1 MRRFMRLTFAIIL
14 FVLPMPLRPVEQPVE
29 QDTSPEVEAIL
40 QQMTPQERVGQLFL
54 VTFQGTDH
62 GPDSDIARLIQEY
75 GVGGVVLREDNNN
88 FTGDDDALIR
98 EVYTLTS
105 DLQRLAAEQ
114 PVSGATEEAL
124 GTQATQTATQQGP
137 FVPLFVGIEH
147 EGSGWP
153 YLHLL
158 SGMTPLP
165 SNMAVGAT
173 WDPAH
178 AETMG
183 QITGQELSALGINL
197 LLGPPVDVLDTPRPF
212 ATGDLGTRVFGGEPF
227 WVSQMAAAYVQGAHI
242 GSQGRLAVVP
252 RHFPGYGGADRLA
265 SVEIPAVRRSRDQLA
280 QFDLQPFFAVTG
292 DAEDPAEVADGL
304 LVGHIRYQGF
314 YADNLRAY
322 TKPITFDQVAL
333 QSLLNLES
341 IASWRSE
348 GGLVISDS
356 LGLRGVRRYY
366 DPQEALFPSR
376 RIALDAFGAGND
388 ILYLGN
394 FGPAED
400 QTDAIIDVLDFF
412 AQRYESEAPF
422 RDQVDATVRRIIAKK
437 LALYGTFEIDTV
449 VPPETGLDAIGDGQE
464 MTFETAR
471 AALTLLEPAQPDLLD
486 APQRDDQMVIFTD
499 TRTAQQCAACDEQPL
514 IPVDA
519 LQSAIMRS
527 YGPAATGVVSLAD
540 VSSFSF
546 AELDEYIRV
555 GPQLPPTP
563 EEEETPAPDLLGVA
577 LDNADWLVFVMLDS
591 DADIP
596 GSNVVRSFLADPP
609 VSPETR
615 IVVMAMG
622 APYYLDS
629 TEVSKLTVYYALYGY
644 TEPFIDVAARALFQ
658 ELAPTG
664 AAPVDVPAV
673 DYLILEVTS
682 PDPVQIIELSYS
694 VDNGEAGAGT
704 RPTVE
709 PIPEQGDTILL
720 TTDVIVDHNGN
731 PVPDGT
737 PVEFLQNY
745 VNEGVRT
752 TQTVTQDGIAQANIV
767 VEGPGELRITAVSGQ
782 ARNSETVQ
790 LVVSDTGTRIEVLPP
805 DVTPTSVAPTPTPQ
819 TPEPSPTVP
828 VEPTAMPTP
837 VATEVPDVP
846 SVDFGDLF
854 LALIGL
860 IGIGAAAFVLG
871 LTTHDLNYGLL
882 LALPSLA
889 FGLLGY
895 NYYALLLPGMMTW
908 RNLVGE
914 GWAAGLV
921 AWLGGLIGLGLVH
934 AAIYAWNRW
943 VVIALRNRQR
953 G

>member
-1 MRRFMRLTFAIIL
+1 MRRFLRLTFAIIL
-14 FVLPMPLRPVEQPVE
+14 FALPAPLRPVEQPAE
-29 QDTSPEVEAIL
+29 QGTSPEVEAIL

-88 FTGDDDALIR
+88 LTGEGDALIR
-98 EVYTLTS
+98 EVYILTS

-114 PVSGATEEAL
+114 PVSGVPEEAL
-124 GTQATQTATQQGP
+124 GTPVTQTATPQGP

-158 SGMTPLP
+158 SGVTPLP

-173 WDPAH
+173 WDPTY

-227 WVSQMAAAYVQGAHI
+227 WVSQMAAAYVRGAHT

-265 SVEIPAVRRSRDQLA
+265 SVEIPAVRRSRDQLT

-292 DAEDPAEVADGL
+292 DAENPAEVADGL

-333 QSLLNLES
+333 QSLLGLES
-341 IASWRSE
+341 IASWRAE

-366 DPQEALFPSR
+366 DPQEVLFPSR

-412 AQRYESEAPF
+412 VQRYESEAPF
-422 RDQVDATVRRIIAKK
+422 QAQVDAAVRRIIAKK
-437 LALYGTFEIDTV
+437 LALYGTFDIDTV
-449 VPPETGLDAIGDGQE
+449 VPPEAGLDAVGGGQE
-464 MTFETAR
+464 TTFETAR

-499 TRTAQQCAACDEQPL
+499 TRTARQCATCDEQPL
-514 IPVDA
+514 IAVDA

-546 AELDEYIRV
+546 AELEEYIRV

-577 LDNADWLVFVMLDS
+577 LDNADWVVFMMLDS

-609 VSPETR
+609 VSPDTR

-629 TEVSKLTVYYALYGY
+629 TEVSKLTAYYALYGY

-658 ELAPTG
+658 ELAPAG
-664 AAPVDVPAV
+664 AAPVSVPAV

-694 VDNGEAGAGT
+694 VDNGEAGADT
-704 RPTVE
+704 TPTVE

-720 TTDVIVDHNGN
+720 TTDVIVDYNGN

-805 DVTPTSVAPTPTPQ
+805 DVTPTAVAPTPTPQ
-819 TPEPSPTVP
+819 TPEPSPTAAAI
-828 VEPTAMPTP
+828 PTLVPTP
-837 VATEVPDVP
+837 VATEAPDVP

-860 IGIGAAAFVLG
+860 IGIGVAAFVFG

-914 GWAAGLV
+914 GWAAGLA
-921 AWLGGLIGLGLVH
+921 AWLGGLIGLGLVN